1 MKRMDIHQN
10 QTTVAKKDPLPSCC
24 RSIWNTFSHA
34 AWPFKS
40 SDGSHIEMRR
50 HRPRSSP
57 KPSMPVRFVFF
68 APGQAPVEPI
78 KSYLVSRWSFLN
90 PRCAPHGRKDSRWAF
105 LLNCTEYA
113 YSETK
118 LHQSCKGS
126 SHSLFS
132 SEDFPLMCLILM
144 PRHSYFHH
152 GVFLQ

>member
-50 HRPRSSP
+50 HQPRSSP

-68 APGQAPVEPI
+68 APGRAPVGPI
-78 KSYLVSRWSFLN
+78 KSRHWLTVQYCIEMPVRIQWSIPQILD
-90 PRCAPHGRKDSRWAF
+90 APHGRKDQDGHCLTVRV
-105 LLNCTEYA
+105 LENLI
-113 YSETK
+113 
-118 LHQSCKGS
+118 
-126 SHSLFS
+126 SHVR
-132 SEDFPLMCLILM
+132 D
-144 PRHSYFHH
+144 RDTVYFHRRIFH
-152 GVFLQ
+152 

>member
-1 MKRMDIHQN
+1 MQIDLEHN
-10 QTTVAKKDPLPSCC
+10 
-24 RSIWNTFSHA
+24 SHA

-68 APGQAPVEPI
+68 APGRAPVGPI
-78 KSYLVSRWSFLN
+78 RSRHRLTVQYCIEMPVQIQQWSIPQILD
-90 PRCAPHGRKDSRWAF
+90 APHGRKDQDGHCLTVRV
-105 LLNCTEYA
+105 LENLI
-113 YSETK
+113 
-118 LHQSCKGS
+118 
-126 SHSLFS
+126 SHVRDRDTVYFHRRI
-132 SEDFPLMCLILM
+132 FPLMCLILM